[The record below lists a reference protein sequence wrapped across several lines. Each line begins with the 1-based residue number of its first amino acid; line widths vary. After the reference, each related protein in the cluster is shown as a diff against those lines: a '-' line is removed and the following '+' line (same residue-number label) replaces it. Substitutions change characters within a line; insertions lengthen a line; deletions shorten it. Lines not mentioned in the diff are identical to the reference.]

1 MNNNISVPTLKRL
14 PYYYNIVCNAVS
26 TGDKYISSAE
36 IAKKLDVDD
45 TQVRK
50 DIAAI
55 GYTGKPKVGFE
66 VNEFKNHLE
75 KYLEFNKVRNAILIG
90 AGNLGMALSR
100 YEGFEKYGLK
110 LVGIFDN
117 NPTKIGLKIAD
128 KEIYSLSNLENVLK
142 KYNVEIA
149 ILTVPAT
156 YAQSVTDLLVKS
168 GIKAIW
174 SFAPASLNVPE
185 NVYVRTQDLAANFTT
200 FVQMAHRK
208 RLL

>member
-1 MNNNISVPTLKRL
+1 MDNNISVPTLKRL
-14 PYYYNIVCNAVS
+14 PYYYNIVCNAIS
-26 TGDKYISSAE
+26 AGDQYISSAE

-66 VNEFKNHLE
+66 VHEFKKQLE
-75 KYLEFNKVRNAILIG
+75 NYLGFNEIRNAILVG
-90 AGNLGMALSR
+90 AGNLGIALSR

-110 LVGIFDN
+110 LVGLFDN
-117 NPTKIGLKIAD
+117 DPAKIGLQIAD
-128 KEIYSLSNLENVLK
+128 KKICSMNNLSEILK

-149 ILTVPAT
+149 IITVPAI
-156 YAQSVTDLLVKS
+156 YAQNVTDLLVKS

-174 SFAPASLNVPE
+174 SFAPISLNVPD

-208 RLL
+208 NVL